1 MEDEKEQI
9 PQQGLLVLLLLL
21 LLLLVSFRTRTPFF
35 LFLDFRSLINQDVSS
50 QKINF

>member
-9 PQQGLLVLLLLL
+9 PQQWLLLLLLL
-21 LLLLVSFRTRTPFF
+21 LLLLVSFKTVTPFF

-50 QKINF
+50 QKTNF